1 MLNYVILFVFI
12 SSVAFA
18 STGILLAQRLRH
30 KCEAE
35 FLNSHFYYLIFMLTF
50 GAYGL
55 WGQVLIR
62 GLISSLV
69 EPQVADRIS
78 GIVTFIGLPFL
89 IISWYMVIKIAKEM
103 SGTTVRKWVLPLFV
117 SFNSIAIIIFG
128 LVIHYYKE
136 FQAMEI
142 VRYYFMI
149 FNTVYLFIAVLI
161 LQFSSKGKKLVR
173 LNRIQIAA
181 GLGLIAVA
189 QAIILYFYQDNVW
202 MAIVFIFVF
211 FGSQLFLPVYLSY
224 FTDFKPFKI
233 TVQTSASYS
242 IFCKRFE
249 ISPRE
254 SEIILHLCKGL
265 TNKDIADKLF
275 ISTQTVKDHTHRIYL
290 KTMVRNRTELA
301 NLVQKET
308 V

>member
-1 MLNYVILFVFI
+1 M
-12 SSVAFA
+12 
-18 STGILLAQRLRH
+18 GILLAQRLRH
-30 KCEAE
+30 KSEAE
-35 FLNSHFYYLIFMLTF
+35 FLNAHFYFLIFMLTF

-69 EPQVADRIS
+69 EAQVADRIS
-78 GIVTFIGLPFL
+78 GIITFIGLPFL
-89 IISWYMVIKIAKEM
+89 IISWYMLIKMAKEM
-103 SGTTVRKWVLPLFV
+103 SGTTVRKWYLPFFV
-117 SFNSIAIIIFG
+117 ALNSFAIILFG
-128 LVIHYYKE
+128 LLIHYYRE
-136 FQAMEI
+136 FQAMEV

-149 FNTVYLFIAVLI
+149 FNTLYFIVAVFI
-161 LQFSSKGKKLVR
+161 LLFSSNGKKLLR
-173 LNRIQIAA
+173 FNRVHIAV
-181 GLGLIAVA
+181 GLGLIAFA
-189 QAIILYFYQDNVW
+189 QGIILYFYRDNVW

-211 FGSQLFLPVYLSY
+211 FGAQLFLPVYISY
-224 FTDFKPFKI
+224 FTDFRPFKVI
-233 TVQTSASYS
+233 AQTSSS
-242 IFCKRFE
+242 FGIFCKKFE

-254 SEIILHLCKGL
+254 SEIILQLCKGL

-308 V
+308 EK